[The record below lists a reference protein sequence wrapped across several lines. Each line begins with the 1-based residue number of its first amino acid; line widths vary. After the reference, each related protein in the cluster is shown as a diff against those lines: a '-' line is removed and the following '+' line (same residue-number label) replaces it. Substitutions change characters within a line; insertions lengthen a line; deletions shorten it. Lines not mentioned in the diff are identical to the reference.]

1 MRSAKSFPAAGMNLA
16 LPNLT
21 DSLALT
27 TQNPT
32 HTWAKFS
39 YALGVPESLP
49 KLSKL
54 QAQVS
59 EKLLTCSG
67 RLFLQVGNG
76 ANSRALRVL
85 DYGKTSHFGDVL
97 WPKHDFPAKL
107 FRLFRS
113 RIDVVYRYV
122 AEPCRGHSL
131 RVRRYRHDSALTH
144 VGSAVLHDRVGEVG
158 HRHFLSSP
166 PEQLRIK
173 LGRGARI
180 GGQELIPAKLA
191 MFGLC
196 GVHIGYLIF
205 LSLRS
210 FSSTPI
216 NYFS

>member
-16 LPNLT
+16 LPN
-21 DSLALT
+21 
-27 TQNPT
+27 
-32 HTWAKFS
+32 
-39 YALGVPESLP
+39 VR
-49 KLSKL
+49 
-54 QAQVS
+54 
-59 EKLLTCSG
+59 CSG

-97 WPKHDFPAKL
+97 RPKHDFPAKL

-158 HRHFLSSP
+158 HRQSTRTTAYKTWS
-166 PEQLRIK
+166 R
-173 LGRGARI
+173 RRI
-180 GGQELIPAKLA
+180 GGQELIPA
-191 MFGLC
+191 
-196 GVHIGYLIF
+196 
-205 LSLRS
+205 
-210 FSSTPI
+210 
-216 NYFS
+216 